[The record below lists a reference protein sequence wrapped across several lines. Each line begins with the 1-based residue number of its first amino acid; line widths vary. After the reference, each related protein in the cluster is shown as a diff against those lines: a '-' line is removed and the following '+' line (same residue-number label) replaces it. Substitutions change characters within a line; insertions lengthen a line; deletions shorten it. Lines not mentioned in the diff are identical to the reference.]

1 MNATD
6 ARHARNDA
14 RKALDEAER
23 AFANNPTDE
32 RWSDVQRARDAF
44 ERADTIA
51 RVIAPEVPD
60 AVSCSPRRREH
71 PAQ

>member
-1 MNATD
+1 MNATE

-14 RKALDEAER
+14 HKALDEAER
-23 AFANNPTDE
+23 AFASNPTDE

-60 AVSCSPRRREH
+60 AVSCAPKRLGA
-71 PAQ
+71 P